1 VASQVE
7 ELEGNRIRL
16 TVDVPTAEM
25 EHAVEH
31 AASDLA
37 GSLRIPGFR
46 KGKVP
51 MPVLVARVGR
61 ERLFAEAIDS
71 HISGWFWNAAARSRV
86 RPVTQPEYE
95 YDPPASSTEP
105 FTFTA
110 TFEVQP
116 MPEVADWT
124 QLEVPAPEAIVPED
138 AIDHELDVLRS
149 SVAELA
155 PVEGRPVKEGD
166 TLVIDLVSPGGE
178 VQHDYVVELGGGRL
192 VEELEHALL
201 GMEAGET
208 KDVGFELA
216 DGGDSSVGV
225 TVKEI
230 KEKVLPPLDDD
241 LARTASEFDTLAELR
256 ADIEARLREQLED
269 EIESQVRAAAADALV
284 EASNVE
290 AAGPLVETRA
300 AQLWDGLVRS
310 LANRGISAQT
320 YFQISGRD
328 PAELQEA
335 LRAEARQAVARELVL
350 EAVAE
355 KLELEIT
362 DDEVRDLIREQ
373 AEAVGDDP
381 DEMIEH
387 MFHSSGAEQ
396 LREDLRLRAAL
407 DRVAAEV
414 KRIPVELARAR
425 ESIWT
430 PEQEKPDVTTKLWT
444 PGSKEPA

>member
-1 VASQVE
+1 VE
-7 ELEGNRIRL
+7 ELEGNRVRL
-16 TVDVPTAEM
+16 RVDVSTHDM

-37 GSLRIPGFR
+37 ESLRIPGFR

-71 HISGWFWNAAARSRV
+71 HIAGWFWNAAARSRV
-86 RPVTQPEYE
+86 RPVTQPEYDYE
-95 YDPPASSTEP
+95 APTSSKEP
-105 FTFTA
+105 FWFTA

-124 QLEVPAPEAIVPED
+124 KLEVPAPEAVVPEE

-166 TLVIDLVSPGGE
+166 TLVVDMVSPSGE
-178 VQHDYVVELGGGRL
+178 QQHDYVVELGAGRL
-192 VEELEHALL
+192 VEELEHGLL
-201 GMEAGET
+201 GMEAGES
-208 KDVGFELA
+208 KDVAFELA
-216 DGGDSSVGV
+216 GGDESSVTV
-225 TVKEI
+225 AVKEI
-230 KEKVLPPLDDD
+230 KEKVLPPLDDE
-241 LARTASEFDTLAELR
+241 LAKAASEFDTLAELR
-256 ADIEARLREQLED
+256 GDIESHLREQLED
-269 EIESQVRAAAADALV
+269 EVESQVRAAAADALV
-284 EASNVE
+284 EASKVD

-310 LANRGISAQT
+310 LANRGISAQA

-328 PAELQEA
+328 PTEVQEA
-335 LRAEARQAVARELVL
+335 LRAEARQAVGRELVL

-355 KLELEIT
+355 KLELEVT

-373 AEAVGDDP
+373 AEAMGDDP

-387 MFHSSGAEQ
+387 MFHSGGAEQ

-407 DRVAAEV
+407 DRVASEV

-430 PEQEKPDVTTKLWT
+430 PEKEEKPDVSPKLWT